1 MSLVTSLATAAPDLA
16 TATTI
21 QAGVLDWTSSTASDL
36 REVLRVVA
44 ITVAVLFV
52 VFKAVT
58 SKFAVGT
65 IVVSALAAGV
75 FIWIVYNVTAL
86 RDTVGEDLPGSAPVV
101 EYVDSPAAPL
111 M

>member
-1 MSLVTSLATAAPDLA
+1 MSLVTTLATTAPDLA
-16 TATTI
+16 ASTTI
-21 QAGVLDWTSSTASDL
+21 QAGVLDWTENTAEEL
-36 REVLRVVA
+36 RTVLRVVA

-86 RDTVGEDLPGSAPVV
+86 KDTVGEDLPGSAPVG
-101 EYVDSPAAPL
+101 EYMESPAAPL
-111 M
+111 G